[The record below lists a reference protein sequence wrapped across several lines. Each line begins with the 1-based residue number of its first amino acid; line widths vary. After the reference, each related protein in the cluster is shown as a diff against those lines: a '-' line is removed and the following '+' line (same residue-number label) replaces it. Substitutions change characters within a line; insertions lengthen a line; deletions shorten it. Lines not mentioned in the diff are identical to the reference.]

1 MAWNEP
7 GGGKPRDPWHDN
19 GGKPSPDLDA
29 LARRVRDFF
38 NRLFGGGSNG
48 TGGAGGAG
56 GRGNGIVIA
65 IVGILIA
72 WCVIDSWA
80 VVDAQ
85 QQGVV
90 LRFGKFSRV
99 MAPGFNLKWPR
110 PVESVLKVDATQ
122 IRATT
127 DQVRML
133 TRDENIVLVDFN
145 VQYQVADAT
154 RFLFSVRDPDATL
167 KQAAESAVRE
177 VIGANGLDS
186 IMPDQLVEVEGDADP
201 AANPSAAL
209 AVQAKSVLQA
219 TLERYNTGLL
229 VTELNFQNVRPPQEV
244 KEAFDDAISAR
255 EDRQRRSNEADAY
268 ANRVVPEA
276 RGAAAAIRAE
286 AEGYKAE
293 RVARAQGD
301 AQRFTL
307 IEAEYRAA
315 PEVTRERLYLETL
328 QQVIAETPNV
338 IDLSAGKNLLY
349 LPVSPA
355 AKAAPTA
362 ADPAVPAQAAAGF
375 EKGGN

>member
-19 GGKPSPDLDA
+19 GDKPSPDLDA

-186 IMPDQLVEVEGDADP
+186 IMPDQLVEVEGDTDP
-201 AANPSAAL
+201 AANPSAVL

-328 QQVIAETPNV
+328 QQVVAETPNV

-355 AKAAPTA
+355 AKAAPTV
-362 ADPAVPAQAAAGF
+362 ADPVVPAQAAAGF